1 MDSAGYAS
9 APSTTGC
16 RPRPNQPLQPERPPV
31 EPDVSTDDVAPTSQA
46 FLRWIMA
53 FSTLHYSED
62 GATIACSSPVD
73 DTIARTAEPNDVN
86 CTACILEMTGEYPS
100 AEDYGSGYAHGKEKA
115 NFELR
120 TWDGI
125 PRRRLRM

>member
-1 MDSAGYAS
+1 
-9 APSTTGC
+9 
-16 RPRPNQPLQPERPPV
+16 
-31 EPDVSTDDVAPTSQA
+31 
-46 FLRWIMA
+46 MA

-100 AEDYGSGYAHGKEKA
+100 AEDYGSGYAHGKDKA
-115 NFELR
+115 HFELR
-120 TWDGI
+120 TWTGAHAGDCGCEPCQTVRAVI
-125 PRRRLRM
+125 GALSKQPGLNWMMENHASRI